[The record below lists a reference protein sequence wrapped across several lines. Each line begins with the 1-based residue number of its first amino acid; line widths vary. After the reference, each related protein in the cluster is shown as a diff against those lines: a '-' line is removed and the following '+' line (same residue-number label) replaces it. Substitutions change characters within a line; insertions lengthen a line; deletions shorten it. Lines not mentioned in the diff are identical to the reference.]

1 MNVVKNYTVAR
12 FLKIDYLPLEG
23 GLVKLDDS
31 DKSKFKCDL
40 VFTCNLPNITAR
52 KIVRINID
60 VLNKLSKGINLPNRA
75 FIYASGLIVEEIMR
89 KQEYEKLTKT
99 VSVWFYSSASVVI
112 KLYK

>member
-1 MNVVKNYTVAR
+1 MFILDECFKKSYTAIR
-12 FLKIDYLPLEG
+12 FLKTVVDEFRFISVFKIIDYLPLEC

-89 KQEYEKLTKT
+89 KQE
-99 VSVWFYSSASVVI
+99 
-112 KLYK
+112 